1 MRIFTEF
8 GIGNGSFASTE
19 IEFADGT
26 EKRFNSSCFFTDFCH
41 PYIRIWIGTRVVV
54 IDSSGVAIKIKP
66 RSAFKILIGFAQTV

>member
-26 EKRFNSSCFFTDFCH
+26 EFRFNSSCFLTDFCH
-41 PYIRIWIGTRVVV
+41 PYLRIWIGRRVLVL
-54 IDSSGVAIKIKP
+54 DRSGISTHAKH
-66 RSAFKILIGFAQTV
+66 RAAFKVLVGFAQPV